1 MKRKM
6 TALVLAFA
14 MLATL
19 CLTACSKQG
28 EETLN
33 EEKLSP
39 EVSSQYSK
47 ENPLVLTIGF
57 ENGPTDSSVNCGYLW
72 AEMLREKSDGRI
84 KLEVY
89 PSGEMGNASE
99 MFQMVQEGSL
109 DMVSLIPVTLGNFDP
124 RLELAAIPG
133 LFGSLEEGESFDR
146 DGFIGDYIESVYN
159 EIGVTRMVHGEPNF
173 YYFMTTN
180 KAGAITSIDT
190 MKNMKLRIP
199 SSPIT
204 KTFFEVA
211 GAVPTTVSWGEIYT
225 SLQRNVIDGIT
236 NNLVW
241 SVTAKFPE
249 VAQTI
254 SLLPVNYHTSDW
266 LLNLDKWNSIP
277 ADLQEIIKSC
287 ADEIEGTMRTNW
299 NTTVGKNM
307 TDMEASGVNFV
318 EVSDEQVAE
327 FRSQCF
333 DLMSDYIVS
342 VWGQD
347 MLDRL
352 EAEVINAG

>member
-1 MKRKM
+1 MKKVFIPL
-6 TALVLAFA
+6 ALTIAMVFTLASCGGN
-14 MLATL
+14 TSN
-19 CLTACSKQG
+19 TTSG
-28 EETLN
+28 
-33 EEKLSP
+33 
-39 EVSSQYSK
+39 EVSAENSSTTPDSSSSYTK

-57 ENGPTDSSVNCGYLW
+57 ENGPTDSSVNCGFLW
-72 AEMLREKSDGRI
+72 ADMLEEKSEGRI
-84 KLEVY
+84 QLEVY

-109 DMVSLIPVTLGNFDP
+109 DMVSLIPVTLGNFDA

-133 LFGSLEEGESFDR
+133 LFSSLEDGENFDQN
-146 DGFIGDYIESVYN
+146 GFIGEYIESVYN
-159 EIGVTRMVHGEPNF
+159 EIGVTRLVHGEPNF

-180 KAGAITSIDT
+180 KAGPITSIDT

-211 GAVPTTVSWGEIYT
+211 GAVPTTVSWSEIYT
-225 SLQRNVIDGIT
+225 SLQRHVIDGIT

-266 LLNLDKWNSIP
+266 LLNLNKWNSIP
-277 ADLQEIIKSC
+277 ADLQEIISEC
-287 ADEIEGTMRTNW
+287 ADEIEVTMR
-299 NTTVGKNM
+299 
-307 TDMEASGVNFV
+307 
-318 EVSDEQVAE
+318 
-327 FRSQCF
+327 
-333 DLMSDYIVS
+333 
-342 VWGQD
+342 
-347 MLDRL
+347 
-352 EAEVINAG
+352 